1 MPPTTAGKKQQSKK
15 QKEVPMK
22 ISQVVSRPVAAIVA
36 VITLTLSGQTHLRA
50 QQLQP
55 ANLSGTVS
63 MELIGQAHV
72 LSPQAAI
79 QYGYLSRAPG
89 LDTLFNGTPENET
102 TAMFT
107 FYNDTATTR
116 VINNGSLRI
125 ANREGTATFYFNP
138 DAGATFTNA
147 ASFQAGTPI
156 MTASLTHQVILDTVQ
171 NTFITQFSLTITSVS
186 NFVLN
191 GQTQRLGT
199 VGQKMTW
206 VVYGRPSTGTPTFD
220 IAGFALSN

>member
-1 MPPTTAGKKQQSKK
+1 MEPAD
-15 QKEVPMK
+15 K
-22 ISQVVSRPVAAIVA
+22 IAA
-36 VITLTLSGQTHLRA
+36 
-50 QQLQP
+50 
-55 ANLSGTVS
+55 

-79 QYGYLSRAPG
+79 QYGYISRAPG
-89 LDTLFNGTPENET
+89 LDTLFNGIPENES

-138 DAGATFTNA
+138 SAGATFTNA
-147 ASFQAGTPI
+147 ASFQAGTSI
-156 MTASLTHQVILDTVQ
+156 MTAALTHQVVLDTVQ
-171 NTFITQFSLTITSVS
+171 NSFITQFSLTITSVS

-199 VGQKMTW
+199 PGEKM
-206 VVYGRPSTGTPTFD
+206 
-220 IAGFALSN
+220 

>member
-107 FYNDTATTR
+107 FY
-116 VINNGSLRI
+116 
-125 ANREGTATFYFNP
+125 FNP